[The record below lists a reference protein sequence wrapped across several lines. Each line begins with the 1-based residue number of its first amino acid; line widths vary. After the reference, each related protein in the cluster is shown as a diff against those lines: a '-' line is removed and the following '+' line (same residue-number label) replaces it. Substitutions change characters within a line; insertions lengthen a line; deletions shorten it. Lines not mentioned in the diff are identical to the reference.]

1 MDKLGIGNETQ
12 YAHTAKAKAKDL
24 GRRANGKDQAR
35 KVMKKTP
42 RETAPKVIKQG
53 STDDPA
59 APLDEPLDTAQQRM
73 LEEEV
78 MRLMQLSPG
87 EIN

>member
-59 APLDEPLDTAQQRM
+59 APLDEPLDTAQQTDAGGRGH
-73 LEEEV
+73 EV
-78 MRLMQLSPG
+78 DAAEPWRD
-87 EIN
+87 